1 MNSRQINKYTRI
13 VMPLVELK
21 QWLYLANEDKTH
33 KRTYWYYS
41 SAIKWLL
48 VVPRCKKSVKITAKL
63 CSDKTVSDWGSF
75 SVACRQ

>member
-41 SAIKWLL
+41 SAIKWWLL
-48 VVPRCKKSVKITAKL
+48 VVPRCKK
-63 CSDKTVSDWGSF
+63 VSKNN
-75 SVACRQ
+75 CEIMLRQNGQRLG